1 MSWTNERAMTEPT
14 VLLSTLQRVLAVKA
28 ARRALIAAGCIL
40 LAAILGFLY
49 LKTQGADIKR
59 GNEVLAALRG
69 LKEIDARWDVDTW
82 RLRFELGP
90 PQPPVVDHG
99 PTLAR
104 IQKEL
109 AATAQALGSPVLARS
124 LPDLLS
130 AFSQKAEMVEKFR
143 KASAATKQTLVRV
156 LASDAEIAGLVRG
169 SWQDFRDRERLV
181 AAESTA
187 VQAIAEAQRYYFAP
201 SEAQR
206 KLVEAAVSDLRQAAG
221 RLPPA
226 LRDGIQRLDDHVQQ
240 LLGARAAEQDLFEK
254 LSFLTAGPR
263 VDSLTT
269 AFSGELEAALTD
281 QEFYRAY
288 LVAYSGALLILLGY
302 LATRLLASYRLLNA
316 ANEELERRVIERTR
330 ELSEALRQLKES
342 EAQLIQTE
350 KMSSL
355 GQMVAGVAHEIN
367 TPLAYVKNS
376 LGSVTGKLPALAQLV
391 AESEKLLDLLRSG
404 AANPHQLAQQFA
416 LTEQLIGQF
425 KERHVLEELQTLLKD
440 GLYGINQ
447 ISEIVVNLKNFSR
460 LDRSKMA
467 SFNLNEGLEST
478 LLLAKHELKAHTV
491 KKNFGDIPP
500 VICSPSQINQVFLNL
515 INNATQA
522 IEIGRGVITLTTRRQ
537 DGEHVAVEVQDNGK
551 GIPAEVLPKIFD
563 PFFTTKDVGKG
574 TGLGLSIVYKIIQQH
589 GGSISVDSAAGVGT
603 KFTLVLPL
611 TPPEPAQEAA

>member
-1 MSWTNERAMTEPT
+1 MAEPT
-14 VLLSTLQRVLAVKA
+14 ALLSGLQRLLAMKA
-28 ARRALIAAGCIL
+28 VRQALIAMGCIL
-40 LAAILGFLY
+40 LVAVLGFLY

-90 PQPPVVDHG
+90 PQPPVAELG

-109 AATAQALGSPVLARS
+109 TAAAQTLGSPVLARS
-124 LPDLLS
+124 LPELLR

-143 KASAATKQTLVRV
+143 KASAATKLMLVRV
-156 LASDAEIAGLVRG
+156 LESDAEVAGLVRG

-181 AAESTA
+181 AAESAA
-187 VQAIAEAQRYYFAP
+187 VQAIAETQRYYFAP
-201 SEAQR
+201 NEAQR
-206 KLVEAAVSDLRQAAG
+206 KIVESVVSDLRRAAG

-226 LRDGIQRLDDHVQQ
+226 LRDGILRLDERVQQ
-240 LLGARAAEQDLFEK
+240 LLSARSAGQEMFAK

-269 AFSGELEAALTD
+269 AFSRELEDALTG
-281 QEFYRAY
+281 QELYRAY
-288 LVAYSGALLILLGY
+288 LVAYSGALLILLAY
-302 LATRLLASYRLLNA
+302 LASRLLASYRLLNK
-316 ANEELERRVIERTR
+316 ANEELEQRVAERTR
-330 ELSEALRQLKES
+330 ELSEALRQLKDS

-376 LGSVTGKLPALAQLV
+376 LGSVTGKLPALAQLA

-416 LTEQLIGQF
+416 LTEQLVGQL
-425 KERHVLEELQTLLKD
+425 KEHHVLDELQTLLKD
-440 GLYGINQ
+440 GLYGITQ

-478 LLLAKHELKAHTV
+478 LLLAKHELKGHTV

-500 VICSPSQINQVFLNL
+500 ITCSPSQMNQVFLNL
-515 INNATQA
+515 VNNAAQA
-522 IEIGRGVITLTTRRQ
+522 IESGRGVITLTTRRQ

-551 GIPAEVLPKIFD
+551 GIPADTLPKIFD

-574 TGLGLSIVYKIIQQH
+574 SGLGLSIVYKIIQQH
-589 GGSISVDSAAGVGT
+589 GGSIGVDSAVGVGT
-603 KFTLVLPL
+603 RFTVVLPL
-611 TPPEPAQEAA
+611 TPPEPAEEAV

>member
-1 MSWTNERAMTEPT
+1 MTEAAT
-14 VLLSTLQRVLAVKA
+14 LLSRLQRVLAVKA
-28 ARRALIAAGCIL
+28 ARQALIAAGCIL
-40 LAAILGFLY
+40 LVAILGFLY

-59 GNEVLAALRG
+59 GNEVLGALRG

-82 RLRFELGP
+82 RLSFELGP
-90 PQPPVVDHG
+90 PQPPVADYG

-109 AATAQALGSPVLARS
+109 AAAAQALGSPELARS
-124 LPDLLS
+124 LPDLFS
-130 AFSQKAEMVEKFR
+130 AFSLKSEMVEKFR
-143 KASAATKQTLVRV
+143 KASPATKQTLVRV
-156 LASDAEIAGLVRG
+156 LASDAEVAGLVRG

-181 AAESTA
+181 ATESAA

-201 SEAQR
+201 GEAQR
-206 KLVEAAVSDLRQAAG
+206 KLVETVISDLRQAAG

-226 LRDGIQRLDDHVQQ
+226 LRDGILRLDQHVQQ
-240 LLGARAAEQDLFEK
+240 MLAARSAEQELFAK

-269 AFSGELEAALTD
+269 AYSRELETALTN

-302 LATRLLASYRLLNA
+302 LATRLLASYRLLNK
-316 ANEELERRVIERTR
+316 ANEELEQRVAERTR
-330 ELSEALRQLKES
+330 ELSEALRQLKDS

-376 LGSVTGKLPALAQLV
+376 LGTVTGKLPMLAQLT

-404 AANPHQLAQQFA
+404 AANPHHLAQQFA
-416 LTEQLIGQF
+416 LTEQLLGQF
-425 KERHVLEELQTLLKD
+425 KEHHVLDELQTLLKD

-460 LDRSKMA
+460 LDRSMMA

-478 LLLAKHELKAHTV
+478 LLLARHELKGYIV

-500 VICSPSQINQVFLNL
+500 VTCSPSQVNQVFLNL
-515 INNATQA
+515 VNNAAQA
-522 IEIGRGVITLTTRRQ
+522 IESGRGVITLTTRRQ

-551 GIPAEVLPKIFD
+551 GIAAEVLPKIFD

-589 GGSISVDSAAGVGT
+589 GGSISVDSTVGVGT
-603 KFTLVLPL
+603 KFTVVLPL
-611 TPPEPAQEAA
+611 TPPGPAEEAA

>member
-1 MSWTNERAMTEPT
+1 MAELTAHLPG
-14 VLLSTLQRVLAVKA
+14 LQRLLAAKA
-28 ARRALIAAGCIL
+28 IRQALLAAGCIL
-40 LAAILGFLY
+40 LVAVLGFLY

-59 GNEVLAALRG
+59 GNEVLAALRA

-90 PQPPVVDHG
+90 PQPPIAELG
-99 PTLAR
+99 PTLSR

-109 AATAQALGSPVLARS
+109 AAAAQALGSPVLARS
-124 LPDLLS
+124 LPELLR

-143 KASAATKQTLVRV
+143 KSSTATKQMLVSV
-156 LASDAEIAGLVRG
+156 LASDAEVAGLVRG
-169 SWQDFRDRERLV
+169 SWQDFRERERLV
-181 AAESTA
+181 AAESAA
-187 VQAIAEAQRYYFAP
+187 VQAIAETQRYYFAP
-201 SEAQR
+201 NDAQR
-206 KLVEAAVSDLRQAAG
+206 KLAESVISDLRQAAG

-226 LRDGIQRLDDHVQQ
+226 LRDGIQRLDERVHQ
-240 LLGARAAEQDLFEK
+240 LISSRSAEQELFAK

-269 AFSGELEAALTD
+269 AFSREMESALTD

-302 LATRLLASYRLLNA
+302 LASRLLASYRLLNK
-316 ANEELERRVIERTR
+316 ANEELEQRVAERTR
-330 ELSEALRQLKES
+330 ELSEALRQLKDS

-355 GQMVAGVAHEIN
+355 GLMVAGVAHEIN

-376 LGSVTGKLPALAQLV
+376 LGSVTGKLPALARLAV
-391 AESEKLLDLLRSG
+391 ESEKLLDLLRSG
-404 AANPHQLAQQFA
+404 TANPHQLAQQFA

-425 KERHVLEELQTLLKD
+425 KEHHVLEELQTLLKD

-478 LLLAKHELKAHTV
+478 LLLAKHELKGHTV

-500 VICSPSQINQVFLNL
+500 VTCSPSQVNQVFLNL
-515 INNATQA
+515 VNNAAQA
-522 IEIGRGVITLTTRRQ
+522 IESGRGVITLTTRRQ

-551 GIPAEVLPKIFD
+551 GIPADDLPKIFD

-574 TGLGLSIVYKIIQQH
+574 TGLGLSIVYKIIQSH
-589 GGSISVDSAAGVGT
+589 GGSISVDSAVGVGT
-603 KFTLVLPL
+603 RFTVVLPL
-611 TPPEPAQEAA
+611 IPPEPAEEAA